1 MVFAFILFLICS
13 VYLPADNG
21 LHGTRVIF
29 ILFVWIILYIYAC
42 KVYLLDCYK
51 KTGVV
56 RELIGVREDDI
67 GVVCMGTKGRTR
79 DGNCM
84 RL

>member
-51 KTGVV
+51 ETGVV

>member
-1 MVFAFILFLICS
+1 MDYFI
-13 VYLPADNG
+13 
-21 LHGTRVIF
+21 
-29 ILFVWIILYIYAC
+29 YIYAC

-51 KTGVV
+51 ETGVV

-67 GVVCMGTKGRTR
+67 GVVYMGTKGRTR